1 MNHTIKRL
9 SQIEEDTVK
18 ILADSVSRKK
28 ELTAE
33 YEEKARV
40 FDEELKKETHER
52 LESLKK
58 QLSQDIQAALKEQE
72 AAANERVSALERQ
85 YEQHKELYLD
95 RLFQALTEG

>member
-52 LESLKK
+52 LS
-58 QLSQDIQAALKEQE
+58 
-72 AAANERVSALERQ
+72 R
-85 YEQHKELYLD
+85 
-95 RLFQALTEG
+95 